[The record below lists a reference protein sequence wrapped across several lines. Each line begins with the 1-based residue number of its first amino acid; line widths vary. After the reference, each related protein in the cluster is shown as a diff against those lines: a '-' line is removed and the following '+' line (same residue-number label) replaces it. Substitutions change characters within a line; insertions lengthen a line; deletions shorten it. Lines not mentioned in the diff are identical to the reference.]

1 VFIGGKILDSDEG
14 EAVLAE
20 FESRLIDS
28 EARMRE
34 YDAVLGDREQE
45 LSLTHRVSK
54 QQATPP
60 PAHPRPRVSHFA
72 RRLTYFSLERDATF
86 LLSPELVSFGAV
98 SFYLWTCLE
107 CFPKIH
113 AMVQN
118 VI

>member
-1 VFIGGKILDSDEG
+1 MFIGGKILDSDEG

-20 FESRLIDS
+20 FESRLLDS

-72 RRLTYFSLERDATF
+72 LRLNTKITF
-86 LLSPELVSFGAV
+86 LRGMPLSVVPRNHSDWLYPQFRG
-98 SFYLWTCLE
+98 LD
-107 CFPKIH
+107 
-113 AMVQN
+113 
-118 VI
+118 